1 MIFYIS
7 DTHFN
12 HSNIIDFDGR
22 PFSNVDEM
30 NETLINN
37 WNSVVKRGD
46 QVYILGDFCWSRDEN
61 VWINILRRLNGQKF
75 LIRGNHDP
83 KRVPGKLAKYFAQV
97 CDYKEIKDCGRTV
110 VMSHYPILFYK
121 HDYRSDTVML
131 YGHVHT
137 TKENQLVQECL
148 NLIREKNENFWGDAP
163 ANLAQAYNVGCMMPW
178 INYTPQTLDQIISF
192 REEEYAK

>member
-12 HSNIIDFDGR
+12 HSNIINFDGR
-22 PFSNVDEM
+22 PFANANEM
-30 NETLINN
+30 NERLIEN
-37 WNSVVKRGD
+37 WNNAVKKSD

-61 VWINILRRLNGQKF
+61 VWINILKQLNGQKF

-83 KRVPGKLAKYFAQV
+83 RRVPGKLAKCFAQV

-110 VMSHYPILFYK
+110 VMSHYPMLFYK
-121 HDYRSDTVML
+121 HDYRPDTIML

-148 NLIREKNENFWGDAP
+148 NLIREKDENFWDNAP

-178 INYTPQTLDQIISF
+178 MNYTPQTLDQIISF
-192 REEEYAK
+192 MEEEYAE

>member
-12 HSNIIDFDGR
+12 HSNIINFDGR
-22 PFSNVDEM
+22 PFANANEM
-30 NETLINN
+30 NERLIEN
-37 WNSVVKRGD
+37 WNNAVKKSD

-61 VWINILRRLNGQKF
+61 VWINILKQLNGQKF

-83 KRVPGKLAKYFAQV
+83 RRVPGKLAKCFAQV

-110 VMSHYPILFYK
+110 VMSHYPMLFYK
-121 HDYRSDTVML
+121 HDYRPDTIML

-137 TKENQLVQECL
+137 AKENQLVQECL
-148 NLIREKNENFWGDAP
+148 NLIREKDENFWGNAP
-163 ANLAQAYNVGCMMPW
+163 VNLAQAYNVGCMMPW
-178 INYTPQTLDQIISF
+178 MNYTPQTLDQIISF
-192 REEEYAK
+192 MEEKYAE